1 MLEGEPE
8 GCGKWTPLLKGMYR
22 HMVGDSG
29 QKSLRQS
36 HLGES
41 PREAGGNRRPPWGHK
56 CWQKS
61 LFYHKDTGAGKF
73 HVDSS
78 L

>member
-1 MLEGEPE
+1 
-8 GCGKWTPLLKGMYR
+8 
-22 HMVGDSG
+22 MVGDSG

-36 HLGES
+36 HLGEP
-41 PREAGGNRRPPWGHK
+41 PREAGGNRHPPWGHK